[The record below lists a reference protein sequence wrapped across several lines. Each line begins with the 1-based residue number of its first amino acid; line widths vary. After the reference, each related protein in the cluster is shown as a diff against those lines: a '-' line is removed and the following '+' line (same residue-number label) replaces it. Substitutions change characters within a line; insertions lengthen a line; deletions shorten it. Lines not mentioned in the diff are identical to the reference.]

1 MKAAVLFR
9 SRLFWFLLAAAIVAT
24 RHPGDLVVPQLL
36 EEDGLILFQQAL
48 VWGGWRTVLWPYN
61 GYLNLL
67 PRLFAALLRP
77 VPMEWAPL
85 AYTLLAL
92 VVIAAT
98 AARVGTAR
106 IPRLAAAA
114 GALAL
119 IAVPGNSAG
128 CINLN
133 LLHFTLAALIA
144 VNLLE
149 PAPESNCETARR
161 GIEVFVAALSGPEG
175 IVC

>member
-1 MKAAVLFR
+1 
-9 SRLFWFLLAAAIVAT
+9 
-24 RHPGDLVVPQLL
+24 
-36 EEDGLILFQQAL
+36 
-48 VWGGWRTVLWPYN
+48 
-61 GYLNLL
+61 
-67 PRLFAALLRP
+67 
-77 VPMEWAPL
+77 MEWAPL

-119 IAVPGNSAG
+119 IARARQQRR
-128 CINLN
+128 
-133 LLHFTLAALIA
+133 LHQPQLAAFHVGRLIA

-161 GIEVFVAALSGPEG
+161 VSRCLLPPVRS
-175 IVC
+175 